1 MSLVI
6 GHRTIASATSVRVSQ
21 SLAGRRVRVSHPNA
35 RSTTQD
41 WQSLVHRAL
50 TAKIPAPRIAQ
61 LTGLD
66 PQDIVQAAGG

>member
-1 MSLVI
+1 M
-6 GHRTIASATSVRVSQ
+6 
-21 SLAGRRVRVSHPNA
+21 RVSHPNA